1 MSKKTKVNNLKKKIT
16 IQKNK
21 NEDLVEEQIKLISE
35 WDEDE
40 NSQIQ
45 NNGSNYEVNKQQQQN
60 QNIKQASIHQN
71 IIYKT
76 DNQQKN
82 VLNIDQKQN
91 QDQEFVSQ
99 LNSINDVS
107 QKLLT
112 NLPYN
117 AKNMTRD
124 KFDPKSSQ
132 NQKLLKLN
140 TNDQNNLF
148 SAQNIKSTRVIQDE
162 KSNQRRKS
170 LKGTADQKKTTTKNE
185 DGDQDDFEQNFE
197 NFFGKLEKKTGAQG
211 VQKNKQPLKLGQ
223 FKFKQKP
230 IKQSSIEILQEE
242 YYTNLFKLV
251 YQDYNPPSITKNN
264 QTNNQNNSADL
275 FDKIQQSEKNF
286 LQQELEQLAIQMG
299 FSPKEVEQDYEL
311 FQKMVLTQIDDEIE
325 KETDPLNN
333 VVYFNNQILKIE
345 NKHPFFNRYMTIIED
360 LQKQYITNKN
370 INEEEQ
376 EGYFSKK
383 KVATQV
389 QFKQQSQQQQLTSQN
404 SAQLSRLSSK
414 SSVVT
419 RDNLSSVSY
428 VTKGLRRKRT
438 QQSSQ
443 ASVNSIR
450 STKSNVIVKKPNKKH
465 LYNHPEVFT
474 IVDNNCQM
482 TQTKLNEVLGQLE
495 EIKED
500 FGDNLKINNF
510 EYATPKQIINL
521 LNKAQT
527 YYEDY
532 YGFNL
537 EQLQYL
543 IQNQISYWKLDPQD
557 VAQEIVNLQIYD
569 FEDIYWIARVKLS
582 IELPPD
588 WIKIYHNQLIYKNII
603 SNLAMTIHPCHSY
616 IRALIKN
623 EYDKLKEG
631 KNQNKNNNL
640 ILLYKDQQGGTQI
653 VFQFSKSHFMIF
665 KNHLNE
671 EYSIDIN
678 LIVADILNNTSE
690 KVKDLMQHKIS
701 QNDKKDNNY
710 KSVKELIMETENIEN
725 QILKVKNK
733 NEEDD
738 ILNNQEEHG
747 QLSLDQLEKEE
758 EIKQDT
764 DFGYYDNQNQQAIQ
778 ENQKQKI
785 LKKNKKRKQI
795 YQENL
800 LDDHLLIICQEVD
813 IQLPQEVHLLA
824 LVSEY
829 LLYIEKDPK
838 KTNWRFRVNQETG
851 FHYWINKEKNETVKQ
866 FPYKQELEEI
876 LDYYQKTLDQESQR
890 FKLKKGVLKHI
901 LQYIVKSEEEN
912 EITIFSQLQKEAQ
925 NFVLHFISH
934 YKKFENIYEY
944 DPILNHPQITY
955 RHFLLEQEGI
965 EFYSLNNINKYL
977 IGDKIILQDD
987 LKQQLLFW
995 WPYQLQLKKYLDK
1008 DVAQKVKNTNE
1019 LLQDEQFLSNAF
1031 DKDEFEEV
1039 LELSIHLEASSEEE
1053 DEAEEEYESYEDDDD
1068 EEEEVEG
1075 EEEVNGQ
1082 SSHSQSVSSE
1092 GSAKNQSDLSDSS
1105 SSSSLDSDDKQ
1116 LKNSKELDEK
1126 SNKSQKGSAPQ
1137 SPTLSNSVSRQ
1148 SSLLKHGLFQM
1159 LQERQRSRSLLGSRK
1174 NSIDQKQI
1182 NSKFNQSSNGGKPG
1196 ILKVLQMLKE
1206 NKSVSTNISEES
1218 KEQTDASQN
1227 TEQNSAEPQK
1237 PLSVL
1242 SRFKRAAINAAQQ
1255 NLHIKNQTSQLNS
1268 IQENENNIQEDQN
1281 EKNQQNQLGNQV
1293 QQQEQIQ
1300 GAQINEDQLNAQQQH
1315 GQETDNKQN
1324 KKHQKD
1330 RKKQEEKNKNKV
1342 DDDQIMGI
1350 AQLAGEIFEKVH
1362 KKTKKRRKK
1371 VVEKKPEKLALNQ
1384 IFKKYNGNIRKNR
1397 IKEKFE
1403 QERQKVLLELKL
1415 LRQEQNKNIEK
1426 KKMPKK
1432 KKKINLQNSSDEEEE
1447 DFLNESAFLS
1457 QASTQRDYFRSSQ
1470 TWFEDQNSTIPNN
1483 EQKDGKKAKKPTY
1496 EQKIKQQVVQKTQ
1509 IDLKKKKEAIKKFN
1523 YQDFFMR
1530 EINENYFYK
1539 QDLKKMRADI
1549 REQRRCKI
1557 KELFDMMQ
1565 KEYMELKQEQAQIKV
1580 IEQFQFINEQNQKPD
1595 SFLSQFEKY
1604 YLQKKEMFKGI
1615 SDKLDSLLLI
1625 TSNPNDRISLPKKA
1639 IPENQ
1644 ENNRQNII
1652 HNFHKDSVVKV
1663 YKINN
1668 TIPQFKVD
1676 RFRSASPISKN
1687 NQQNKKYQNIFEQEI
1702 QVEQVN
1708 QCLKPKLQPLQSRP
1722 STSSQSTRPCTARST
1737 SAKSSKR
1744 KVIDASLKIPNQN
1757 KIQEIKVKNQ
1767 NFIKVQN
1774 IIDANLDNENINK
1787 QQQEEF
1793 KLQEQVLKGC
1803 DKIENQR
1810 SQSPSSKQIKPSS
1823 PNNQNQQQISCIY
1836 QPKKLDFSISRDLM
1850 SRIRVNRLLEN
1861 LCDQKSD
1868 YIKVEQKDGNKF
1880 RNYFKLISLDQLFD
1894 LKYSL
1899 LEEKLNQ
1906 LIFEFIM
1913 KTCKGIQP
1921 QQKLAFEES
1930 SELKIRFYFMFQDLF
1945 HRIKLFLY
1953 SLSSIQCYK
1962 DYFYAFLNRKTQLLY
1977 KIINVKFGI
1986 EIQNKINDKIQ
1997 LIFPKLL
2004 EEQELYLDQ
2013 FQNGFDYVDSPFT
2026 HNPFKINFNIIEQ
2039 DFFIDQIKDYVQ
2051 NKYESEIR
2059 KIENYKRHLWRQ
2071 EKLQQIIQRRKL
2083 NKQLDDELKILERE
2097 NESESDDEQEDEIKR
2112 LEKLTPEQLHL
2123 QFMLEKYNENQ
2134 IPYQRQKDKSKNIQ
2148 ENPQIVV
2155 KFLPR
2160 IIENQEKVYYLKQN
2174 HRMFRIL
2181 LTEIGQIHKVN
2192 KNNILKYE
2200 VFNSS
2205 LLTPDHVFRM
2215 AKKLKFDKNFS
2226 LYWISYLYCI
2236 FIIRYSQDL
2245 IQQQFKN
2252 NEALG
2257 KNDSSNYLSD
2267 QKNTQQ
2273 NNQGNDFLEKFIE
2286 SENDYDIYFEV
2297 LAEFQAI
2304 KSDLLQ
2310 EFLVPKQKLEYLEVI
2325 NWFQFID
2332 ETIPFQV
2339 VEEKIDLVQ
2348 LYKQPIKLKPK
2359 EEIFFLN
2366 EVRHNPKVFY
2376 FNTFTQTKRADMPQ
2390 NIIDLKSK
2398 YLNSEKVLLSD
2409 IIYQISELIMAKH

>member
-1 MSKKTKVNNLKKKIT
+1 MSKKTKVNNLKKKIPK
-16 IQKNK
+16 QKNK
-21 NEDLVEEQIKLISE
+21 NNEPAEDHIKLISE
-35 WDEDE
+35 WNEDE
-40 NSQIQ
+40 KGQIF
-45 NNGSNYEVNKQQQQN
+45 NNNNNNNSNYDVTKQQQN
-60 QNIKQASIHQN
+60 QNTKQVSIHQN
-71 IIYKT
+71 IINKT
-76 DNQQKN
+76 DSQQKN
-82 VLNIDQKQN
+82 LHNIDLNKK

-99 LNSINDVS
+99 QNITNGVY
-107 QKLLT
+107 QNIP
-112 NLPYN
+112 NLPHN
-117 AKNMTRD
+117 AKNVA
-124 KFDPKSSQ
+124 KNILNPKIA
-132 NQKLLKLN
+132 QKLGKLN
-140 TNDQNNLF
+140 TNDENNLF
-148 SAQNIKSTRVIQDE
+148 SEQNIKSTRGIQDE
-162 KSNQRRKS
+162 KTNQRKKS
-170 LKGTADQKKTTTKNE
+170 LKGIADQKKTTTRNE
-185 DGDQDDFEQNFE
+185 DGEQDDFEQNFE

-230 IKQSSIEILQEE
+230 VKQSSIEILQEE
-242 YYTNLFKLV
+242 YYTNLFKLI

-299 FSPKEVEQDYEL
+299 FSPKEAEQDYEL
-311 FQKMVLTQIDDEIE
+311 FQKMVLTQIDDDIE
-325 KETDPLNN
+325 KETDPFNN
-333 VVYFNNQILKIE
+333 VVYFNNQLLKIE

-360 LQKQYITNKN
+360 FQKQSSLNKYR
-370 INEEEQ
+370 NEEEQ
-376 EGYFSKK
+376 EGYFAKK
-383 KVATQV
+383 KVTTQL
-389 QFKQQSQQQQLTSQN
+389 QLKQSQQQQQQLTSQN
-404 SAQLSRLSSK
+404 SVQLSHLSSK
-414 SSVVT
+414 SSFT

-443 ASVNSIR
+443 ASVNSLR
-450 STKSNVIVKKPNKKH
+450 STKSNVIVKKQNKKH
-465 LYNHPEVFT
+465 LYNHPEMFT

-482 TQTKLNEVLGQLE
+482 TQTKLNELLGQLE

-500 FGDNLKINNF
+500 LSENLKINNF
-510 EYATPKQIINL
+510 EYATPKQIICL
-521 LNKAQT
+521 LQKAQT

-569 FEDIYWIARVKLS
+569 FEDLYWLARVKLS

-588 WIKIYHNQLIYKNII
+588 WIKIYDNQLIYKNII
-603 SNLAMTIHPCHSY
+603 NNKAMTVHPCHSY
-616 IRALIKN
+616 IRVLIKN

-631 KNQNKNNNL
+631 QQFNRNNNL
-640 ILLYKDQQGGTQI
+640 ILIYKDQQGGTQI
-653 VFQFSKSHFMIF
+653 VYQLCKSHFMIF

-678 LIVADILNNTSE
+678 LIVADILNNSKE
-690 KVKDLMQHKIS
+690 KVNDLLQHKINL
-701 QNDKKDNNY
+701 NDKKENNQ
-710 KSVKELIMETENIEN
+710 KSVKEMIMETENQIN
-725 QILKVKNK
+725 QLAKVKNQ
-733 NEEDD
+733 NEKDGD
-738 ILNNQEEHG
+738 LLNDTELIGDQQENGREA
-747 QLSLDQLEKEE
+747 
-758 EIKQDT
+758 KQDL
-764 DFGYYDNQNQQAIQ
+764 DFGYYDSQMNQQANS
-778 ENQKQKI
+778 ESQKQKI
-785 LKKNKKRKQI
+785 LKNNKKRKQI

-829 LLYIEKDPK
+829 LLYIEKDPQ

-851 FHYWINKEKNETVKQ
+851 IHYWINKEKNETVKS

-901 LQYIVKSEEEN
+901 LKYIVKSEEEN
-912 EITIFSQLQKEAQ
+912 EITIFSQLQEEAQ

-944 DPILNHPQITY
+944 DPILNHPQLTY

-1008 DVAQKVKNTNE
+1008 DVAQQVKNTNQ

-1031 DKDEFEEV
+1031 DKDEFEEA
-1039 LELSIHLEASSEEE
+1039 LQLSIHLEASSEEE
-1053 DEAEEEYESYEDDDD
+1053 EEEEESEGEYESYED
-1068 EEEEVEG
+1068 EEGVEG
-1075 EEEVNGQ
+1075 EEDAENQ
-1082 SSHSQSVSSE
+1082 SRSSQAVLSD
-1092 GSAKNQSDLSDSS
+1092 GSDKNQSSSSNSS
-1105 SSSSLDSDDKQ
+1105 SSSSLDSDDKK
-1116 LKNSKELDEK
+1116 LENSKELEEQT
-1126 SNKSQKGSAPQ
+1126 NKSEKGSAPQ
-1137 SPTLSNSVSRQ
+1137 SPTLSNSVSRKD
-1148 SSLLKHGLFQM
+1148 SLLKNGLFQM
-1159 LQERQRSRSLLGSRK
+1159 LQEKQRSRSLLGSRK
-1174 NSIDQKQI
+1174 NSVDQKQI

-1206 NKSVSTNISEES
+1206 NQSTSTNVSQES
-1218 KEQTDASQN
+1218 KEQNDQSQN
-1227 TEQNSAEPQK
+1227 IEQNSAEPQK

-1255 NLHIKNQTSQLNS
+1255 NLFVKSQNTELSS
-1268 IQENENNIQEDQN
+1268 IQENTNNIQEEQK
-1281 EKNQQNQLGNQV
+1281 EKNSENKQTNQI
-1293 QQQEQIQ
+1293 QQQD
-1300 GAQINEDQLNAQQQH
+1300 NEDLLNAQQQKIQQ
-1315 GQETDNKQN
+1315 GQEVDNKQ
-1324 KKHQKD
+1324 KKKQYRD
-1330 RKKQEEKNKNKV
+1330 SNKQEEKNRNKV
-1342 DDDQIMGI
+1342 EDDQIIGI
-1350 AQLAGEIFEKVH
+1350 AQLAGEIFDKVQ
-1362 KKTKKRRKK
+1362 KKVKKRRKK

-1397 IKEKFE
+1397 IKEKVE
-1403 QERQKVLLELKL
+1403 QERLKVLLELKL
-1415 LRQEQNKNIEK
+1415 LRQEQNKNVEK
-1426 KKMPKK
+1426 KKMQKK
-1432 KKKINLQNSSDEEEE
+1432 KKKKNLQNSSDEEEE
-1447 DFLNESAFLS
+1447 DDLNESGFLS

-1470 TWFEDQNSTIPNN
+1470 TWFEDQNSIALNN
-1483 EQKDGKKAKKPTY
+1483 QQKEGKKVKKPTY
-1496 EQKIKQQVVQKTQ
+1496 EQKIKQQVAQKSQ
-1509 IDLKKKKEAIKKFN
+1509 VDLKKKKEAIKKFN

-1530 EINENYFYK
+1530 EINENYLYK
-1539 QDLKKMRADI
+1539 QDFKKMRADI

-1565 KEYMELKQEQAQIKV
+1565 KEYMELKQEQSQIKV
-1580 IEQFQFINEQNQKPD
+1580 IEQFQFVNEQNQKSD

-1604 YLQKKEMFKGI
+1604 YLQKREMFKGI

-1644 ENNRQNII
+1644 DNDRQNII

-1663 YKINN
+1663 FKINN
-1668 TIPQFKVD
+1668 NLPQFKGD
-1676 RFRSASPISKN
+1676 RFCSTSPIKRSNQSNQK
-1687 NQQNKKYQNIFEQEI
+1687 QQNMLGQEI
-1702 QVEQVN
+1702 QLEQVN

-1774 IIDANLDNENINK
+1774 LIEANIDNENVKK
-1787 QQQEEF
+1787 QSQEEF
-1793 KLQEQVLKGC
+1793 KLQEQVFKGC
-1803 DKIENQR
+1803 EKIENQR
-1810 SQSPSSKQIKPSS
+1810 RQSPSQQQIRPTS
-1823 PNNQNQQQISCIY
+1823 PNNSNQSQISCIY
-1836 QPKKLDFSISRDLM
+1836 QPRKIDFSISRDLM

-1868 YIKVEQKDGNKF
+1868 YIKVEQKDGNQF

-1906 LIFEFIM
+1906 LIFEYIM
-1913 KTCKGIQP
+1913 KVCKGIQP

-1930 SELKIRFYFMFQDLF
+1930 SELKIRFYFMFQELF
-1945 HRIKLFLY
+1945 QKIKLFLY

-1962 DYFYAFLNRKTQLLY
+1962 DYFYAFLNRKTQLIS

-1997 LIFPKLL
+1997 SIFPKLL

-2026 HNPFKINFNIIEQ
+2026 HNPFKITFNIIEQ
-2039 DFFIDQIKDYVQ
+2039 DFFIDQIKSYVQ

-2059 KIENYKRHLWRQ
+2059 KVENFKRHLWRQ

-2097 NESESDDEQEDEIKR
+2097 NESESDDEQEDEIKK

-2123 QFMLEKYNENQ
+2123 QFMLEKYNESE
-2134 IPYQRQKDKSKNIQ
+2134 IPYQKQKDKSKNLQ
-2148 ENPQIVV
+2148 DNPQLVV

-2200 VFNSS
+2200 AFNSNH
-2205 LLTPDHVFRM
+2205 LTPNHVFRM
-2215 AKKLKFDKNFS
+2215 AKKLKFDQNFS
-2226 LYWISYLYCI
+2226 LYWISYLYCM
-2236 FIIRYSQDL
+2236 FILRYSQDL
-2245 IQQQFKN
+2245 ICQQFKN
-2252 NEALG
+2252 NETLG
-2257 KNDSSNYLSD
+2257 KTDSSDNLND
-2267 QKNTQQ
+2267 QKTRQEISKE
-2273 NNQGNDFLEKFIE
+2273 NDFLEKFIE
-2286 SENDYDIYFEV
+2286 SENDYDLYFEV

-2310 EFLVPKQKLEYLEVI
+2310 EFLAPKQKLEYLEII
-2325 NWFQFID
+2325 NWFSFID

-2339 VEEKIDLVQ
+2339 VEDKIDLAQ
-2348 LYKQPIKLKPK
+2348 LYKQPLKLKPK
-2359 EEIFFLN
+2359 EEIFYMN
-2366 EVRHNPKVFY
+2366 EIKHNPKVFY
-2376 FNTFTQTKRADMPQ
+2376 FNAFTKTIRTGMPQ

-2398 YLNSEKVLLSD
+2398 YLNSEKVLLAD

>member
-1 MSKKTKVNNLKKKIT
+1 MSKKTKVNNLKKKIP
-16 IQKNK
+16 IQKSK
-21 NEDLVEEQIKLISE
+21 NQEPIEDDVKLISE
-35 WDEDE
+35 WNEDE
-40 NSQIQ
+40 NGQIQ
-45 NNGSNYEVNKQQQQN
+45 DNNNDNYEINKQQKT
-60 QNIKQASIHQN
+60 QNIKQVSIHQN
-71 IIYKT
+71 LIYKT

-82 VLNIDQKQN
+82 LLNTDTDKKQ
-91 QDQEFVSQ
+91 DLEMVSQ
-99 LNSINDVS
+99 QNFPNGVS
-107 QKLLT
+107 QKLL
-112 NLPYN
+112 NYPHES
-117 AKNMTRD
+117 KNMARNIINH
-124 KFDPKSSQ
+124 KAS
-132 NQKLLKLN
+132 QKLLKLN
-140 TNDQNNLF
+140 TNDENNGF
-148 SAQNIKSTRVIQDE
+148 SEYNIKSTRGIQDE
-162 KSNQRRKS
+162 KTNQRKKS
-170 LKGTADQKKTTTKNE
+170 LKGTADQKKATTRNE
-185 DGDQDDFEQNFE
+185 DGEQDDFEQNFE

-242 YYTNLFKLV
+242 YYTNLFKLI
-251 YQDYNPPSITKNN
+251 YSDYNPPSITKNN
-264 QTNNQNNSADL
+264 QANNQNNSADL
-275 FDKIQQSEKNF
+275 FDKIQQQEKNF

-325 KETDPLNN
+325 KETDPFNN
-333 VVYFNNQILKIE
+333 VVYFNNQLLKIE

-360 LQKQYITNKN
+360 FQKQSSLNKYR
-370 INEEEQ
+370 NEEEQ

-383 KVATQV
+383 KFTTQM
-389 QFKQQSQQQQLTSQN
+389 QLKQQQSQQQQLNSQN

-414 SSVVT
+414 SSFT

-438 QQSSQ
+438 QQ
-443 ASVNSIR
+443 
-450 STKSNVIVKKPNKKH
+450 
-465 LYNHPEVFT
+465 
-474 IVDNNCQM
+474 
-482 TQTKLNEVLGQLE
+482 TKLNEFLGQLE

-500 FGDNLKINNF
+500 LSDNLKINNF
-510 EYATPKQIINL
+510 EYATPKQIIRL
-521 LNKAQT
+521 LQKAQT

-532 YGFNL
+532 YGLNL

-569 FEDIYWIARVKLS
+569 FEDLYWLARVKLS

-588 WIKIYHNQLIYKNII
+588 WIKIYDNQLIYKNII
-603 SNLAMTIHPCHSY
+603 TNKAMTIHPCHSY
-616 IRALIKN
+616 IRVLIKN
-623 EYDKLKEG
+623 EYDKLKE
-631 KNQNKNNNL
+631 QNINRNNNL
-640 ILLYKDQQGGTQI
+640 VLLYKDQQGGTQI
-653 VFQFSKSHFMIF
+653 
-665 KNHLNE
+665 
-671 EYSIDIN
+671 
-678 LIVADILNNTSE
+678 
-690 KVKDLMQHKIS
+690 
-701 QNDKKDNNY
+701 NDKKDNNQ
-710 KSVKELIMETENIEN
+710 KTVKEIIMETENQIEQIKN
-725 QILKVKNK
+725 QDEE
-733 NEEDD
+733 EEDL
-738 ILNNQEEHG
+738 LN
-747 QLSLDQLEKEE
+747 D
-758 EIKQDT
+758 
-764 DFGYYDNQNQQAIQ
+764 QNQSGQ
-778 ENQKQKI
+778 
-785 LKKNKKRKQI
+785 KQI

-851 FHYWINKEKNETVKQ
+851 IHYWINKEKNETVKQ

-901 LQYIVKSEEEN
+901 LKYIVKSEEEN

-944 DPILNHPQITY
+944 DPILNHPQLTY

-995 WPYQLQLKKYLDK
+995 WPYQLQLKKYIDD
-1008 DVAQKVKNTNE
+1008 DVSQRVKNTND

-1039 LELSIHLEASSEEE
+1039 LQLSIHLEASSEEE
-1053 DEAEEEYESYEDDDD
+1053 DEEAEEEYDSYEDD
-1068 EEEEVEG
+1068 EEVEG
-1075 EEEVNGQ
+1075 EDDVD
-1082 SSHSQSVSSE
+1082 SHSANSEAASSDR
-1092 GSAKNQSDLSDSS
+1092 SAKNQSNSSNSS
-1105 SSSSLDSDDKQ
+1105 SSSSLDQEEKKLDK
-1116 LKNSKELDEK
+1116 SKELEAK
-1126 SNKSQKGSAPQ
+1126 SSKSQNGSVPQ
-1137 SPTLSNSVSRQ
+1137 SPTLASSFSRKD
-1148 SSLLKHGLFQM
+1148 SLLKHGLFQM

-1182 NSKFNQSSNGGKPG
+1182 NSKFNQPSNGGKPG
-1196 ILKVLQMLKE
+1196 ILKVLQMLKQ
-1206 NKSVSTNISEES
+1206 NQSASTNISEEN
-1218 KEQTDASQN
+1218 KDQNEQSQN
-1227 TEQNSAEPQK
+1227 IEQDSAEPQK

-1242 SRFKRAAINAAQQ
+1242 SRFKRAAMNAAQQ
-1255 NLHIKNQTSQLNS
+1255 NLFVKSQNAELNS
-1268 IQENENNIQEDQN
+1268 IQENNIDEDQQK
-1281 EKNQQNQLGNQV
+1281 KNTENKQNNQI
-1293 QQQEQIQ
+1293 QQQEQLQ
-1300 GAQINEDQLNAQQQH
+1300 DVQSDGGLQIDQEQQNQEDN
-1315 GQETDNKQN
+1315 NKLK
-1324 KKHQKD
+1324 KKHLKD
-1330 RKKQEEKNKNKV
+1330 SKKDKNRNTV
-1342 DDDQIMGI
+1342 DDDQVVGI

-1362 KKTKKRRKK
+1362 KKTKKRKKK

-1403 QERQKVLLELKL
+1403 QERQKILLELKL
-1415 LRQEQNKNIEK
+1415 LRQEQNKVVEK
-1426 KKMPKK
+1426 KLMPKK
-1432 KKKINLQNSSDEEEE
+1432 KKKKNLQNSSDEEDE
-1447 DFLNESAFLS
+1447 DFLNESGFLS
-1457 QASTQRDYFRSSQ
+1457 QASTQRDYFKSSQ
-1470 TWFEDQNSTIPNN
+1470 TWLEDQNSLIQNN
-1483 EQKDGKKAKKPTY
+1483 EKKDGKKVKKPTY

-1530 EINENYFYK
+1530 EINENYLYK

-1580 IEQFQFINEQNQKPD
+1580 IEQFQFVNDQNQKPD

-1615 SDKLDSLLLI
+1615 TDKLDSLLLI
-1625 TSNPNDRISLPKKA
+1625 TSNPNDRISLPRKA
-1639 IPENQ
+1639 IPEKQ
-1644 ENNRQNII
+1644 DNNRQNII

-1668 TIPQFKVD
+1668 PHPQFKGD
-1676 RFRSASPISKN
+1676 RFSSTSPISRS
-1687 NQQNKKYQNIFEQEI
+1687 NQNQKHQNMLVQEKE
-1702 QVEQVN
+1702 VEQVN

-1737 SAKSSKR
+1737 SAKSPKR

-1774 IIDANLDNENINK
+1774 LIEANIDNENINK
-1787 QQQEEF
+1787 QQEEF
-1793 KLQEQVLKGC
+1793 KLQEQVFNGC
-1803 DKIENQR
+1803 NNIENKR
-1810 SQSPSSKQIKPSS
+1810 KQSPSQQQIRPTS
-1823 PNNQNQQQISCIY
+1823 PNNQNDQQISCIY
-1836 QPKKLDFSISRDLM
+1836 QPRKIDFSISRDLM
-1850 SRIRVNRLLEN
+1850 SRLRVNRLLEN
-1861 LCDQKSD
+1861 LCDKKLD
-1868 YIKVEQKDGNKF
+1868 YIKVEQKDGNQFK
-1880 RNYFKLISLDQLFD
+1880 NYFKLISLDQLFD

-1906 LIFEFIM
+1906 LIFEYIM
-1913 KTCKGIQP
+1913 KICKGIQP

-1930 SELKIRFYFMFQDLF
+1930 SELKIRFYFMFQELF
-1945 HRIKLFLY
+1945 QRIKLFLY

-1962 DYFYAFLNRKTQLLY
+1962 DYFYAFLNRKTQLIY

-2026 HNPFKINFNIIEQ
+2026 HNPFKITFNIIEQ
-2039 DFFIDQIKDYVQ
+2039 DFFVDQIKSYVQ

-2059 KIENYKRHLWRQ
+2059 KVENYKRHIWRQ

-2097 NESESDDEQEDEIKR
+2097 NESESDDEQEDEIKK

-2123 QFMLEKYNENQ
+2123 QFMLEKYHDNE
-2134 IPYQRQKDKSKNIQ
+2134 IPYSRQKDQSKNIQ
-2148 ENPQIVV
+2148 DNPQLVI

-2181 LTEIGQIHKVN
+2181 LSEIGQIHKVN

-2200 VFNSS
+2200 AFNSNH
-2205 LLTPDHVFRM
+2205 LTPNHIFRM
-2215 AKKLKFDKNFS
+2215 AKKLKFEQNLS
-2226 LYWISYLYCI
+2226 LYWISYLYCM
-2236 FIIRYSQDL
+2236 FILRYSQDL
-2245 IQQQFKN
+2245 INQQFKN
-2252 NEALG
+2252 NE
-2257 KNDSSNYLSD
+2257 DSSKIDSSD
-2267 QKNTQQ
+2267 NLNDQNKTQEIDKQ
-2273 NNQGNDFLEKFIE
+2273 NDFLDKFIE
-2286 SENDYDIYFEV
+2286 SENDYDLYFEV

-2310 EFLVPKQKLEYLEVI
+2310 EFLVPKQKLEYLEII

-2348 LYKQPIKLKPK
+2348 LYKQPLKLKPK
-2359 EEIFFLN
+2359 EEVFYMN

-2376 FNTFTQTKRADMPQ
+2376 FNVFTKTMRKDMPQ

-2398 YLNSEKVLLSD
+2398 YLNSEKVILAD
-2409 IIYQISELIMAKH
+2409 IIYQISDLVMAKH